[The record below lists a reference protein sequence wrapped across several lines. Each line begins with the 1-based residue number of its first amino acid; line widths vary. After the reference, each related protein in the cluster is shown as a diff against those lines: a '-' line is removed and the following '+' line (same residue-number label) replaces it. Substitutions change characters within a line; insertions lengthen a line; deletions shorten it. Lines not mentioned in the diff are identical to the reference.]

1 LFRPLPGGAAQDQD
15 HSMPGR
21 IGKTYPRAHSAAQ
34 PQQAARPRARRYGAI
49 GGLIALLSALGVLGW
64 LIFR

>member
-1 LFRPLPGGAAQDQD
+1 MQAAQ
-15 HSMPGR
+15 R
-21 IGKTYPRAHSAAQ
+21 IESDPPR
-34 PQQAARPRARRYGAI
+34 RARRYGVI

>member
-1 LFRPLPGGAAQDQD
+1 
-15 HSMPGR
+15 MPGR
-21 IGKTYPRAHSAAQ
+21 IGKSYPRAAGAMPPQPAAK
-34 PQQAARPRARRYGAI
+34 PRALRYGAI

>member
-1 LFRPLPGGAAQDQD
+1 
-15 HSMPGR
+15 MPGR
-21 IGKTYPRAHSAAQ
+21 IGKSYPRTQPAQ
-34 PQQAARPRARRYGAI
+34 PQPAARPRSRRYGVL

>member
-1 LFRPLPGGAAQDQD
+1 
-15 HSMPGR
+15 MPGR